1 MKRKTEADKVARRVF
16 VECTHLYQHNFNT
29 GIQRVVRNLACLG
42 AEEGKALGL
51 DVRPVVIT
59 SAGLAE
65 ISPAALSRGRSSAA
79 VRVWTRVRKGLLGLL
94 PKGARATQDAGGV
107 PQQAG
112 IAARVISGIKRGVV
126 WSVLAARRVVD
137 RATLHVRAAAL
148 AGKHVVPNECD
159 VLLLADAS
167 WKAEALWKHAGAW
180 RARGARVGL
189 VVYDLIPI
197 VTPEFSANLL
207 VGPFE
212 QYMRRATAETD
223 FAIGISKH
231 SAKEFREFADRI
243 GAKGWSA
250 ERAGWFRL
258 GADKW
263 ASGRMQASDDAKR
276 AMEKL
281 GERPVYLAVG
291 TLEVRKNHGVL
302 LDAFDELW
310 KRGRDVGLVTI
321 GNYGW
326 KSQEIARRIQGHP
339 EFGTRLFWFT
349 KATDAD
355 LESWYA
361 KSRTVVMASLAEG
374 FGLPVVEALV
384 RGRPVIA
391 SDIPTH
397 REIADGWVE
406 FFDPKS
412 PQALVDAVERDLR
425 GETVREVGAY
435 RWPGWPEGV
444 RECLAE
450 CARMAE
456 LGERAG

>member
-1 MKRKTEADKVARRVF
+1 MRNAGMDKAKRRVF

-42 AEEGKALGL
+42 AGEGKALDL

-65 ISPAALSRGRSSAA
+65 ISPAALAKGKSSAA
-79 VRVWTRVRKGLLGLL
+79 VRVWTRMRKGLIGLL
-94 PKGARATQDAGGV
+94 PKGARATQDAGV
-107 PQQAG
+107 AVQQAG
-112 IAARVISGIKRGVV
+112 MAKRLISSIKRGVV

-137 RATLHVRAAAL
+137 RATLHARAASL
-148 AGKHVVPNECD
+148 AGKHVVPIEGD

-180 RARGARVGL
+180 RAKGVRVGL

-197 VTPEFSANLL
+197 VTPQFSANLL

-212 QYMRRATAETD
+212 KYMRRATAETD

-231 SAKEFREFADRI
+231 SAKEYRAFAERI

-250 ERAGWFRL
+250 DRAGWFRL

-310 KRGRDVGLVTI
+310 KRGRDVGLVVI

-326 KSQEIARRIQGHP
+326 KSQEIAQRIQEHP
-339 EFGTRLFWFT
+339 EFGKRLFWFT
-349 KATDAD
+349 KASDAD

-397 REIADGWVE
+397 REIADGFVE
-406 FFDPKS
+406 FFDPKR
-412 PQALVDAVERDLR
+412 PEALVETVERDLR

-450 CARMAE
+450 CERMAG
-456 LGERAG
+456 LGRRES